1 MKCDKNGYICKKLD
15 KKMATDLHSTIER
28 ILSKSSVLVEKYH
41 ALETE
46 KVNAE
51 QEIKRLQNEVLA
63 LRKEVEIL
71 RQDNEYLRI
80 ARSIAPSF
88 EQLAESKSIINQL
101 VRDVDKCIS
110 QLT

>member
-1 MKCDKNGYICKKLD
+1 
-15 KKMATDLHSTIER
+15 MATDLHSTINR
-28 ILSKSSVLVEKYH
+28 ILNKSNVLVEKYQ

-51 QEIKRLQNEVLA
+51 LKIKQLHEEIAVLK
-63 LRKEVEIL
+63 KELEKL
-71 RQDNEYLRI
+71 RQDNEYLRM
-80 ARSIAPSF
+80 ARSIAPSY
-88 EQLAESKSIINQL
+88 EQIEESRSIISQL

>member
-1 MKCDKNGYICKKLD
+1 
-15 KKMATDLHSTIER
+15 MATDLHSTIER
-28 ILSKSSVLVEKYH
+28 ILNKSSVLVEKYH
-41 ALETE
+41 ALEAE
-46 KVNAE
+46 KANADL
-51 QEIKRLQNEVLA
+51 EIKQLQGEITA
-63 LRKEVEIL
+63 LRKEVEQL

-88 EQLAESKSIINQL
+88 EQLEESKSIINQL

>member
-1 MKCDKNGYICKKLD
+1 
-15 KKMATDLHSTIER
+15 MATDLHSTIER

-41 ALETE
+41 ALEQE
-46 KVNAE
+46 RLNAE
-51 QEIKRLQNEVLA
+51 KEIKQLQNEVKA
-63 LRKEVEIL
+63 LRKEVELL

-80 ARSIAPSF
+80 ARSITPSF
-88 EQLAESKSIINQL
+88 EQLAESRSIITQL

>member
-1 MKCDKNGYICKKLD
+1 
-15 KKMATDLHSTIER
+15 MAADLHSTIER

-41 ALETE
+41 ALEVE
-46 KVNAE
+46 KANVE
-51 QEIKRLQNEVLA
+51 QEVSRLQNEVLA
-63 LRKEVEIL
+63 LKKEVEML

-80 ARSIAPSF
+80 ARSIVPSY

>member
-1 MKCDKNGYICKKLD
+1 
-15 KKMATDLHSTIER
+15 MATDLHSTIER
-28 ILSKSSVLVEKYH
+28 ILNKSSVLVEKYH
-41 ALETE
+41 ALE
-46 KVNAE
+46 AE
-51 QEIKRLQNEVLA
+51 NESAKQEIRQLQNEVLA
-63 LRKEVEIL
+63 LKKEVEIL

-80 ARSIAPSF
+80 ARSIVPSY

>member
-1 MKCDKNGYICKKLD
+1 MT
-15 KKMATDLHSTIER
+15 TDLHSTIER

-41 ALETE
+41 ALEID
-46 KVNAE
+46 KANAE
-51 QEIKRLQNEVLA
+51 QEIIQLREEIAV
-63 LRKEVEIL
+63 LRKELEKL

-80 ARSIAPSF
+80 ARSIAPSY
-88 EQLAESKSIINQL
+88 EQLAESRSIISQL

>member
-1 MKCDKNGYICKKLD
+1 
-15 KKMATDLHSTIER
+15 MATDLHSTIER

-41 ALETE
+41 ALEVE

-51 QEIKRLQNEVLA
+51 LKIKQLQEDIATLN
-63 LRKEVEIL
+63 KELEKL
-71 RQDNEYLRI
+71 RQDNEYLRM
-80 ARSIAPSF
+80 ARTIVPSY
-88 EQLAESKSIINQL
+88 EQLAESRSIISQL